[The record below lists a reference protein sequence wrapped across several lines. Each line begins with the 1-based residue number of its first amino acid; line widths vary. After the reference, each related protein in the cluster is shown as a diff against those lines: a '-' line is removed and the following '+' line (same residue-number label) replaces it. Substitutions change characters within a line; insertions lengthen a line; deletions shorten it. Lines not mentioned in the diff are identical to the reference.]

1 MTHQPTRIALDRT
14 KQLAGAR
21 LGLKASREALHP
33 QEWPIDPQGSPS
45 DKAGPPYS
53 GVTCYIVDRLGDRM
67 ISWDHLL
74 AEQPCGGAILSSL
87 TMLYNFESACS
98 QNLQIIV
105 EYTLLIV
112 GYVYLGVFGS
122 QKKANGLLNAILDL
136 CHVFETLG
144 CVIVVWSTRLELS
157 QPR

>member
-53 GVTCYIVDRLGDRM
+53 GVTCYIVDELGDR
-67 ISWDHLL
+67 
-74 AEQPCGGAILSSL
+74 
-87 TMLYNFESACS
+87 
-98 QNLQIIV
+98 
-105 EYTLLIV
+105 
-112 GYVYLGVFGS
+112 VFGAR
-122 QKKANGLLNAILDL
+122 KKANGLLNAILDL